1 MTAVLTAGSAVSG
14 QTFSNVEALNVS
26 LVDGN
31 TAASHALTMNMIT
44 SPVDSVTLTGTSAT
58 GAPDELSLTNLA
70 LNTSLKMS
78 GVANQSLTVGY
89 SGATGSSDSAS
100 LSLNGVTSTAG
111 ADTVVDIAAIEV
123 LNIDVVSNS
132 VIGTLTT
139 TGTGT
144 LNITGAGNF
153 GVTNGLG
160 ATIDTVAAGDATG
173 NLSITAGNVTD
184 NTNPSTVDVA
194 DISITTGSGDDTVNV
209 NAVNTARELAI
220 STGAGDDT
228 VVMDEVVAAATTTL
242 AGDVIDGGDG
252 TDIISMDDTDAQ
264 AQAATTTVSNFE
276 ELTISDALSAGGVT
290 VANLQAGL
298 TTVNLAAGGTGS
310 LTMEAGSVTV
320 NLQNVL
326 TGALTVVDTGTGT
339 SDSASIVNEDA
350 AANAFAGQNLVSTG
364 YETVNIV
371 TTGTGAATAQTIGTI
386 GVTPDTG
393 GSSVVNF
400 SGSNAVTTGAI
411 TAGTVSA
418 AGLTGT
424 ATLTMGAAL
433 VGGTTNT
440 VTGSAND
447 DTLVGDANDTTNI
460 DGGAGDD
467 DITGGTDAETIQGGA
482 GDDAIAGGGG
492 ADTINGGDG
501 DDTITLGGT
510 AESVHGDA
518 GDDTIIA
525 AGNLT
530 FGTSVTDGEGID
542 TLSVND
548 AVTLAEG
555 SATSGFEKLEIAV
568 IAADTTVDL
577 DNLGTNT
584 FTDVIIK
591 DNSEAVTI
599 TSMTDQ
605 AVTVGVVLGDDLTL
619 TKESAS
625 GSSDSQTI
633 TLSSAAGL
641 TQTSDIVVAGVEA
654 ITLASNDTNTTA
666 HVNTVLLTVAA
677 ATSLTIT
684 GNTGVDLTG
693 SGDLTAL
700 FDLNASGVVLGAV
713 TATGL
718 TYAATYN
725 QVGGV
730 TTIVGTNGVD
740 DLTGAA
746 NTADAIDGGSGA
758 DTLVYTGGADT
769 FTGGAGVDTHD
780 INAISTTSGLT
791 ITDAA
796 DSDIIDLAGLL
807 GTAANVDYTAAEFKA
822 TKVTLGSAATLANYL
837 DAAASDNGAAT
848 GDEELAWF
856 TFGGDTYIVVD
867 NNDATVFTASTDSVI
882 KLAGS
887 VEIADSSVTDGVL
900 TLG

>member
-1 MTAVLTAGSAVSG
+1 
-14 QTFSNVEALNVS
+14 
-26 LVDGN
+26 VDGDTGN
-31 TAASHALTMNMIT
+31 SHALTMNMIT
-44 SPVDSVTLTGTSAT
+44 SPVGSVTLTGTSAT
-58 GAPDELSLTNLA
+58 GNPDELSLTNLA
-70 LNTSLKMS
+70 LNTPVNMS

-89 SGATGSSDSAS
+89 AGATGSSDSAS
-100 LSLNGVTSTAG
+100 LSLDGVTSTVA
-111 ADTVVDIAAIEV
+111 ADTVVDIAAIEI
-123 LNIDVVSNS
+123 LNIDVVSSS

-139 TGTGT
+139 TGTGV

-153 GVTNGLG
+153 GVTGGLG
-160 ATIDTVAAGDATG
+160 ATIDTVGAGDATG
-173 NLSITAGNVTD
+173 NLSITAGAVAD

-194 DISITTGSGDDTVNV
+194 DISITTGSGNDTVNV
-209 NAVNTARELAI
+209 AAVAAGRELAI

-252 TDIISMDDTDAQ
+252 VDIISMDDTSAQ

-290 VANLQAGL
+290 VTNLQAGL

-320 NLQNVL
+320 NLQDQL

-339 SDSASIVNEDA
+339 SDSVTIVNEDA
-350 AANAFAGQNLVSTG
+350 AADATDGNNLVSTG

-371 TTGTGAATAQTIGTI
+371 TTGTGAATTQTIGTI

-400 SGSNAVTTGAI
+400 SGSNAVSTGAI

-418 AGLTGT
+418 AGLSGT
-424 ATLTMGAAL
+424 AALTMGAAL

-467 DITGGTDAETIQGGA
+467 DITGGSDAETIQGGA

-501 DDTITLGGT
+501 DDTITIGGT

-530 FGTSVTDGEGID
+530 FGTSVTGGEGTD

-555 SATSGFEKLEIAV
+555 SVTSGFEVLTIAT
-568 IAADTTVDL
+568 AAGAITVDL
-577 DNLGTNT
+577 DNLATNT
-584 FTDVIIK
+584 FSSVVVTDATNAIGV
-591 DNSEAVTI
+591 S
-599 TSMTDQ
+599 SMTDQ
-605 AVTVGVVLGDDLTL
+605 TVTVGVVLGGDLTL
-619 TKESAS
+619 TKESAT
-625 GSSDSQTI
+625 GSADTQTI
-633 TLSSAAGL
+633 TISSAAGL

-654 ITLASNDTNTTA
+654 ITLQSNDTNTTA
-666 HVNTVLLTVAA
+666 HVNTVLLDVAA

-684 GNTGVDLTG
+684 GNAGVDLTG
-693 SGDLTAL
+693 SNDISAL
-700 FDLNASGVVLGAV
+700 FDVDASGVVLGAV

-725 QVGGV
+725 LVGGV
-730 TTIVGTNGVD
+730 STITGTNGVD

-746 NTADAIDGGSGA
+746 NVNDTISGGSGA
-758 DTLVYTGGADT
+758 DTLVYTGGSDVI
-769 FTGGAGVDTHD
+769 TGGAGADTFD
-780 INAISTTSGLT
+780 VNALGTTAAHLN
-791 ITDAA
+791 ITDLAA
-796 DSDIIDLAGLL
+796 GDTIDLAAFGTNSTNGLAAGTVGAATVL
-807 GTAANVDYTAAEFKA
+807 GE
-822 TKVTLGSAATLANYL
+822 AATLANYV
-837 DAAASDNGAAT
+837 AAGYAGDGSAT
-848 GDEELAWF
+848 TILNWF
-856 TFGGDTYIVVD
+856 QFGGDTYFLMD
-867 NNDATVFTASTDSVI
+867 NTAGAYDGTNDAIVRITGLVDLEDSTTATTDI
-882 KLAGS
+882 
-887 VEIADSSVTDGVL
+887 VTIV
-900 TLG
+900 